1 MGNIIKINMYIESKN
16 KNNKREINLNNIE
29 KKIKQYNKWLKKTEQ
44 EDQIKIFHNF
54 LQMQ

>member
-16 KNNKREINLNNIE
+16 NKGEINLNNIE

-54 LQMQ
+54 LQM